1 MKGKSALLLVAGLLS
16 LWLASGLAYAQESK
30 GTAAVGT
37 VAGAQIEFVAPQ
49 GGLVEGENA
58 ISVHVKDTATGKPL
72 VQDGVRVEMT
82 MDTTDRSMSHGDMS
96 TQKPVLAELKAS
108 QTPGTYAG
116 RVSLSGAG
124 KWNAKIYL
132 DAQRSTIIGVN
143 VAAGGPNMLLI
154 GGGAA
159 AVVALVVA
167 GIFVLKRKAAAP
179 AVAPTA
185 GESINRARLAFNEP
199 SDQ

>member
-1 MKGKSALLLVAGLLS
+1 MKGKSALLLVAGVLS
-16 LWLASGLAYAQESK
+16 LWLASGFAYAQEAK
-30 GTAAVGT
+30 GTTAVGT
-37 VAGAQIEFVAPQ
+37 VAGVQVEFVAPQ

-58 ISVHVKDTATGKPL
+58 IAVQAKDTATGKPL

-82 MDTTDRSMSHGDMS
+82 MDTTDRSMNHGDMS

-108 QTPGTYAG
+108 QTPGTYTG
-116 RVSLSGAG
+116 KVSLSGVG
-124 KWNAKIYL
+124 KWNAKVYL
-132 DAQRSTIIGVN
+132 DAQRSTIIGVS

-159 AVVALVVA
+159 TVLALAAA
-167 GIFVLKRKAAAP
+167 GVFVLKRKAAAP
-179 AVAPTA
+179 TGAPTS